1 MIPDS
6 GRHLRTEKGIEI
18 MEICK
23 KRRIRTGL
31 ALLCSLAVVF
41 SVFPAYADDDI
52 ESLEDQTSALESE
65 LQGINQEILSLSE
78 EISSTEMQ
86 VEILN
91 GEIARTEDSL
101 AEAETNEQKQ
111 YDDMK
116 TRIKY
121 MYENGNATL
130 LEMLFSAEDMAD
142 FLNKADFIE
151 NLSQYDRDAL
161 NELIDVHQQIGDQ
174 MKSLEE
180 QQASMADLQ
189 DDLADKQA
197 ELQAKAQQ
205 TSTNLQ
211 EVNNRLEAAKKAE
224 EERLAREQA
233 AREKAE
239 QEAKEAAAQAE
250 SEKNSSSGNNSTSG
264 TVSNGGGSVNASVD
278 EITLFAALLDCEAVH
293 DYNSMLAVATVIMN
307 RVESPRFGDSIRD
320 VIYAPGQFEPVWTG
334 RLDER
339 LDKGPTSLARQVA
352 QDAVNGARLAEV
364 ADCYY
369 FLYAP
374 STSRDG
380 IVIGDN
386 LFFTSW

>member
-78 EISSTEMQ
+78 ESSSTEMQ

-161 NELIDVHQQIGDQ
+161 NELTDVHQQIEDQ

-293 DYNSMLAVATVIMN
+293 DYNSMLAVATVVMN

-334 RLDER
+334 RLDSR
-339 LDKGPTSLARQVA
+339 LDRGPTSLARQVA

>member
-1 MIPDS
+1 
-6 GRHLRTEKGIEI
+6 
-18 MEICK
+18 MEIFK
-23 KRRIRTGL
+23 KRWSRTGV

-52 ESLEDQTSALESE
+52 ESLENQTSALENE
-65 LQGINQEILSLSE
+65 LQGINQEILSLSD

-111 YDDMK
+111 YQDMK

-161 NELIDVHQQIGDQ
+161 DELIDVHQQISDQ
-174 MKSLEE
+174 MNSLKE
-180 QQASMADLQ
+180 QQASMSELQ

-197 ELQAKAQQ
+197 ELQAKAKE

-211 EVNNRLEAAKKAE
+211 DVNTRLEAAKNGSPVKKQNRRP
-224 EERLAREQA
+224 ERLQPRQKPRHRRTA
-233 AREKAE
+233 APEAPLPETAVPAE
-239 QEAKEAAAQAE
+239 PFQPAAA
-250 SEKNSSSGNNSTSG
+250 
-264 TVSNGGGSVNASVD
+264 ASAHP
-278 EITLFAALLDCEAVH
+278 L
-293 DYNSMLAVATVIMN
+293 M
-307 RVESPRFGDSIRD
+307 
-320 VIYAPGQFEPVWTG
+320 
-334 RLDER
+334 
-339 LDKGPTSLARQVA
+339 K
-352 QDAVNGARLAEV
+352 
-364 ADCYY
+364 
-369 FLYAP
+369 
-374 STSRDG
+374 
-380 IVIGDN
+380 
-386 LFFTSW
+386 

>member
-1 MIPDS
+1 
-6 GRHLRTEKGIEI
+6 

-101 AEAETNEQKQ
+101 AKAETNEQKQ

-161 NELIDVHQQIGDQ
+161 NELIDVHQQIEDQ

-293 DYNSMLAVATVIMN
+293 DYNSMLAVATVVMN
-307 RVESPRFGDSIRD
+307 RVESSRFGNSIRD

-334 RLDER
+334 RLDSR
-339 LDKGPTSLARQVA
+339 LDRGPTSLARQVA

>member
-1 MIPDS
+1 
-6 GRHLRTEKGIEI
+6 

-161 NELIDVHQQIGDQ
+161 NELTDVHQQIEDQ

-293 DYNSMLAVATVIMN
+293 DYNSMLAVATVVMN

-334 RLDER
+334 RLDSR
-339 LDKGPTSLARQVA
+339 LDRGPTSLARQVA

>member
-1 MIPDS
+1 
-6 GRHLRTEKGIEI
+6 

-101 AEAETNEQKQ
+101 AKAETNEQKQ

-161 NELIDVHQQIGDQ
+161 NELIDVHQQIEDQ

-189 DDLADKQA
+189 DDMADKQA

-293 DYNSMLAVATVIMN
+293 DYNSMLAVATVVMN

-334 RLDER
+334 RLDSR
-339 LDKGPTSLARQVA
+339 LDRGPTSLARQVA

>member
-161 NELIDVHQQIGDQ
+161 NELTDVHQQIEDQ

-250 SEKNSSSGNNSTSG
+250 SDKNNSSSSSSG
-264 TVSNGGGSVNASVD
+264 TVSNGSGSIDASVD
-278 EITLFAALLDCEAVH
+278 DITLFAALLDCEAVH

>member
-1 MIPDS
+1 
-6 GRHLRTEKGIEI
+6 

-101 AEAETNEQKQ
+101 AKAETNEQKQ

-161 NELIDVHQQIGDQ
+161 NELIDVHQQIEDQ

-189 DDLADKQA
+189 GDLADKQA

-293 DYNSMLAVATVIMN
+293 DYNSMLAVATVVMN
-307 RVESPRFGDSIRD
+307 RVESSRFGNSIRD

-334 RLDER
+334 RLDSR
-339 LDKGPTSLARQVA
+339 LDRGPTSLARQVA

>member
-1 MIPDS
+1 
-6 GRHLRTEKGIEI
+6 

-101 AEAETNEQKQ
+101 AKAETNEQKQ

-161 NELIDVHQQIGDQ
+161 NELIDVHQQIEEQ

-250 SEKNSSSGNNSTSG
+250 SDKNNSSSSSSG
-264 TVSNGGGSVNASVD
+264 TVSNGSGSIDASVD
-278 EITLFAALLDCEAVH
+278 DITLFAALLDCEAVH

>member
-1 MIPDS
+1 
-6 GRHLRTEKGIEI
+6 

-161 NELIDVHQQIGDQ
+161 NELIDVHQQIEDQ

-211 EVNNRLEAAKKAE
+211 EVNDRLEAAKKA
-224 EERLAREQA
+224 
-233 AREKAE
+233 
-239 QEAKEAAAQAE
+239 
-250 SEKNSSSGNNSTSG
+250 
-264 TVSNGGGSVNASVD
+264 
-278 EITLFAALLDCEAVH
+278 
-293 DYNSMLAVATVIMN
+293 
-307 RVESPRFGDSIRD
+307 
-320 VIYAPGQFEPVWTG
+320 
-334 RLDER
+334 
-339 LDKGPTSLARQVA
+339 
-352 QDAVNGARLAEV
+352 
-364 ADCYY
+364 
-369 FLYAP
+369 
-374 STSRDG
+374 
-380 IVIGDN
+380 
-386 LFFTSW
+386 

>member
-161 NELIDVHQQIGDQ
+161 NELIDVHQQIEDQ

-293 DYNSMLAVATVIMN
+293 DYNSMLAVATVVMN
-307 RVESPRFGDSIRD
+307 RVESSRFGNSIRD

-334 RLDER
+334 RLNER

>member
-161 NELIDVHQQIGDQ
+161 NELIDVHQQIEDQ

-211 EVNNRLEAAKKAE
+211 EVNDRLEAAKKAE

-250 SEKNSSSGNNSTSG
+250 SDKNNSSSSSSG
-264 TVSNGGGSVNASVD
+264 TVSNGSGSIDASVD
-278 EITLFAALLDCEAVH
+278 DITLFAALLDCEAVH

>member
-1 MIPDS
+1 
-6 GRHLRTEKGIEI
+6 
-18 MEICK
+18 MEIFK
-23 KRRIRTGL
+23 KRWSRTGV

-52 ESLEDQTSALESE
+52 ESLENQTSALENE
-65 LQGINQEILSLSE
+65 LQGINQEILSLSD

-111 YDDMK
+111 YQDMK

-161 NELIDVHQQIGDQ
+161 DELIDVHQQISDQ
-174 MKSLEE
+174 MNSLKE
-180 QQASMADLQ
+180 QQASMSELQ
-189 DDLADKQA
+189 DELADKQA
-197 ELQAKAQQ
+197 ELQAKAKE

-211 EVNNRLEAAKKAE
+211 DVNTRLEAAKKAE
-224 EERLAREQA
+224 EERI

-239 QEAKEAAAQAE
+239 QEAREAAAKAE
-250 SEKNSSSGNNSTSG
+250 AEAQKNSSSGSSSSGNSSTSG
-264 TVSNGGGSVNASVD
+264 TVSTGSGSISASVD

-307 RVESPRFGDSIRD
+307 RVESSRFGNSIRD

-334 RLDER
+334 RLDSR
-339 LDKGPTSLARQVA
+339 LKKGPTSLARQVA
-352 QDAVNGARLAEV
+352 NDAINGSRLAEV

>member
-1 MIPDS
+1 
-6 GRHLRTEKGIEI
+6 
-18 MEICK
+18 MEIFK
-23 KRRIRTGL
+23 KRWSRTGV

-52 ESLEDQTSALESE
+52 ESLENQTSALENE
-65 LQGINQEILSLSE
+65 LQGINQEILSLSD

-111 YDDMK
+111 YQDMK

-161 NELIDVHQQIGDQ
+161 DELIDVHQQIEDQ

-180 QQASMADLQ
+180 QQASMTELQ
-189 DDLADKQA
+189 ADLADKQA
-197 ELQAKAQQ
+197 ELQTKAQQ

-211 EVNNRLEAAKKAE
+211 DVNNRLEAAKKAE
-224 EERLAREQA
+224 AERLAKEQA

-239 QEAKEAAAQAE
+239 QEAKEAAAKAE
-250 SEKNSSSGNNSTSG
+250 AEKNNSSSSSGNNSTSG
-264 TVSNGGGSVNASVD
+264 TVSSGNGSVDASVD

-293 DYNSMLAVATVIMN
+293 DYNSMLAVATVVMN
-307 RVESPRFGDSIRD
+307 RVESSRFANSIRD

-334 RLDER
+334 RLQSR
-339 LDKGPTSLARQVA
+339 LDRGPTSLARQVA

>member
-1 MIPDS
+1 
-6 GRHLRTEKGIEI
+6 

-31 ALLCSLAVVF
+31 TLLCSLAVVF

-161 NELIDVHQQIGDQ
+161 NELTDVHQQIEDQ

-250 SEKNSSSGNNSTSG
+250 SDKNNSSSSSSG
-264 TVSNGGGSVNASVD
+264 TVSNGSGSIDASVD
-278 EITLFAALLDCEAVH
+278 DITLFAALLDCEAVH

>member
-161 NELIDVHQQIGDQ
+161 NELTDVHQQIEDQ

-293 DYNSMLAVATVIMN
+293 DYNSMLAVATVVMN

-334 RLDER
+334 RLDSR
-339 LDKGPTSLARQVA
+339 LDRGPTSLARQVA

>member
-1 MIPDS
+1 
-6 GRHLRTEKGIEI
+6 
-18 MEICK
+18 MEIFK
-23 KRRIRTGL
+23 KRWSRTGV

-52 ESLEDQTSALESE
+52 ESLENLTSALENE
-65 LQGINQEILSLSE
+65 LQGINQEILSLSD

-111 YDDMK
+111 YQDMK

-161 NELIDVHQQIGDQ
+161 DELIEVHQQISDQ
-174 MKSLEE
+174 MNSLKE
-180 QQASMADLQ
+180 QQASMSELQ

-197 ELQAKAQQ
+197 ELQAKAKE

-211 EVNNRLEAAKKAE
+211 DVNTRLEAAKKAE
-224 EERLAREQA
+224 EERI
-233 AREKAE
+233 AREKSRTGGQRGCSQGRSRGTEE
-239 QEAKEAAAQAE
+239 QQLRKL
-250 SEKNSSSGNNSTSG
+250 
-264 TVSNGGGSVNASVD
+264 
-278 EITLFAALLDCEAVH
+278 LFRKQQ
-293 DYNSMLAVATVIMN
+293 YQRN
-307 RVESPRFGDSIRD
+307 RFNRQRQHQRIR
-320 VIYAPGQFEPVWTG
+320 
-334 RLDER
+334 
-339 LDKGPTSLARQVA
+339 
-352 QDAVNGARLAEV
+352 
-364 ADCYY
+364 
-369 FLYAP
+369 
-374 STSRDG
+374 
-380 IVIGDN
+380 
-386 LFFTSW
+386 

>member
-101 AEAETNEQKQ
+101 AKAETNEQKQ

-161 NELIDVHQQIGDQ
+161 NELIDVHQQIEDQ

-250 SEKNSSSGNNSTSG
+250 SDKNNSSSSSSG
-264 TVSNGGGSVNASVD
+264 TVSNGSGSIDASVD
-278 EITLFAALLDCEAVH
+278 DITLFAALLDCEAVH